1 MSKYSHP
8 EYAVARREL
17 VCELD
22 VPDRIF
28 YPVRHLVGCSLV
40 RIFYSEWLRQDAID
54 PEWLR
59 VVEEHGGEE
68 WRRIDGWPE
77 QGGDFIRR
85 KWAQRARLWVGRHSA
100 DIRHVV
106 DWLINARS
114 DNHAW
119 LDNLDAQGYPKKLMK
134 AGSLERLVREADKG
148 LRARKVADVELGPED
163 EAFVAELGAGHT
175 LVELLS
181 PMALRKE
188 GSIMRHCIGHG
199 GYDWQLAE
207 ADRHIYSVRDP
218 NGAPLATLE
227 IHGIAVRQFRGPK
240 NADPTPAVIDLV
252 SKVAFDWGWLGLE
265 EASRGGSGY
274 GPEAL
279 VILENLPPVRRRP

>member
-1 MSKYSHP
+1 MSKYNNP
-8 EYAVARREL
+8 EYGIARTRL

-28 YPVRHLVGCSLV
+28 YPVRHLVGCSIV
-40 RIFYSEWLRQDAID
+40 RVFYNAWLRQDAVD

-59 VVEEHGGEE
+59 VIEEHGGEE
-68 WRRIDGWPE
+68 WHRIDGWPE
-77 QGGDFIRR
+77 QGGDVVRR
-85 KWAQRARLWVGRHSA
+85 KWEQRARIWVGWHSA

-106 DWLINARS
+106 DWLLNAQTEG
-114 DNHAW
+114 HAW
-119 LDNLDAQGYPKKLMK
+119 LANLDGQGYPKKLMK
-134 AGSLERLVREADKG
+134 AGSLERLVHEADKG
-148 LRARKVADVELGPED
+148 LWARKASDVVLGPED
-163 EAFVAELGAGHT
+163 EQFVADLGAGHT

-181 PMALRKE
+181 PLGLRKE
-188 GSIMRHCIGHG
+188 GSTMRHCIGHG

-218 NGAPLATLE
+218 DGAPLATLE
-227 IHGIAVRQFRGPK
+227 VHGSAVRQFRGPK

-252 SKVAFDWGWLGLE
+252 SDVACGWGWLGLE
-265 EASRGGSGY
+265 DAARGGSY

>member
-1 MSKYSHP
+1 MGKYDSP
-8 EYAVARREL
+8 EYAIARREL

-40 RIFYSEWLRQDAID
+40 RVFYAEWLRQDVLD
-54 PEWLR
+54 SEWLR
-59 VVEEHGGEE
+59 VIEEHGGEE

-85 KWAQRARLWVGRHSA
+85 KWAQRAQLWVGWHSA

-106 DWLINARS
+106 DWLLNAQTEG
-114 DNHAW
+114 HAW
-119 LDNLDAQGYPKKLMK
+119 LANLDGQGYPKKLMK
-134 AGSLERLVREADKG
+134 AGSLERLVHEADKG
-148 LRARKVADVELGPED
+148 LRARKVADVALGPED
-163 EAFVAELGAGHT
+163 ETFIVDLGAGHT

-188 GSIMRHCIGHG
+188 GGIMRHCVGHG
-199 GYDWQLAE
+199 GYDWQLADP
-207 ADRHIYSVRDP
+207 AWHLYSVRDQ

-227 IHGIAVRQFRGPK
+227 IHGSAVRQFRGPK
-240 NADPTPAVIDLV
+240 NADPSPAVIDLV
-252 SKVAFDWGWLGLE
+252 SGIADGWGWLGLE
-265 EASRGGSGY
+265 EAARGGSY

-279 VILENLPPVRRRP
+279 VILRDLPPVRGRP

>member
-1 MSKYSHP
+1 MSKYNNP
-8 EYAVARREL
+8 EYGIARTRL

-28 YPVRHLVGCSLV
+28 YPVRHLVGCSIV
-40 RIFYSEWLRQDAID
+40 RAFYNEWLRQDTVD

-59 VVEEHGGEE
+59 VIEEHGGEE
-68 WRRIDGWPE
+68 WHRIDGWPE
-77 QGGDFIRR
+77 QGGDVVRR
-85 KWAQRARLWVGRHSA
+85 KWEQRARLWVGWHSA

-106 DWLINARS
+106 DWLLNAQTEG
-114 DNHAW
+114 HAW
-119 LDNLDAQGYPKKLMK
+119 LANLDGQGYPKKLMK
-134 AGSLERLVREADKG
+134 AGSLARLVHEADKG
-148 LRARKVADVELGPED
+148 LRARKASDVVLGPED
-163 EAFVAELGAGHT
+163 EQFVADLGAGHA

-181 PMALRKE
+181 PLGLRKE

-218 NGAPLATLE
+218 DGAPLATLE
-227 IHGIAVRQFRGPK
+227 VHGSAVRQFRTAR
-240 NADPTPAVIDLV
+240 NEDPTPAVIDLV
-252 SKVAFDWGWLGLE
+252 SGVADAWGWLGLE
-265 EASRGGSGY
+265 AAARGGSY

-279 VILENLPPVRRRP
+279 LILRDLPPVRRRP